1 MGLSDTVRKA
11 EEREEWR
18 RLVVTS
24 CGAPMVHK
32 IMGQLDR
39 QIDR

>member
-1 MGLSDTVRKA
+1 MGLSDTVRKE

-24 CGAPMVHK
+24 CGVPTVHK
-32 IMGQLDR
+32 IMGQ
-39 QIDR
+39 IDRWIDR